1 MQENSKIK
9 KLATFFD
16 LEGDD
21 FFNLYDG
28 MHGESKMFLLM
39 ELEFFKEAK
48 ATKLKIKKQKEKC
61 HRTYHR
67 KEGFWFSFGQQMD
80 GDN

>member
-16 LEGDD
+16 FEGDD
-21 FFNLYDG
+21 FFNFYDG

-39 ELEFFKEAK
+39 ELEFF
-48 ATKLKIKKQKEKC
+48 
-61 HRTYHR
+61 
-67 KEGFWFSFGQQMD
+67 
-80 GDN
+80 